1 VVANANAIL
10 RDAEVGIDSQ
20 ANFNYL
26 RNWTAKPMP
35 TLEAICSSAVKSA
48 IDMDAALVCIITN
61 TLAPVRAVVKY
72 RPHQSVV
79 VATTKLHVA
88 QQANICYGTVPLL
101 LNRLG
106 GVGALGAQV
115 TAILAGATADT
126 CVLPVTSLL
135 CSCSTKLNLGQIRDR
150 VSACVQAGRQAGGS

>member
-1 VVANANAIL
+1 VANAHAIL

-48 IDMDAALVCIITN
+48 IDMDAVLMCIITN

-101 LNRLG
+101 LSRYG
-106 GVGALGAQV
+106 GVEQEQLWVDAMPSRCSP
-115 TAILAGATADT
+115 TSH
-126 CVLPVTSLL
+126 VLPVLSPL
-135 CSCSTKLNLGQIRDR
+135 QH
-150 VSACVQAGRQAGGS
+150 QA

>member
-1 VVANANAIL
+1 MLQVVANAHAIL
-10 RDAEVGIDSQ
+10 RDAEVGIDSH

-26 RNWTAKPMP
+26 RNWTPKPMP

-48 IDMDAALVCIITN
+48 IDMDAVLMCIITN
-61 TLAPVRAVVKY
+61 TLAPVRAVCKY

-101 LNRLG
+101 LSRYA
-106 GVGALGAQV
+106 VGKPVFDPQSWGAE
-115 TAILAGATADT
+115 
-126 CVLPVTSLL
+126 CVTSHVLHVFAFAVP
-135 CSCSTKLNLGQIRDR
+135 S
-150 VSACVQAGRQAGGS
+150 